1 VFSFYSTTP
10 SRRPVPLKNVALTQP
25 VTPVNQ
31 GVRSGIEPSAPQN
44 IQAISQ
50 QIQRLILAEQRA
62 IEKPTK
68 DAITQQIETLAQVF
82 GASKQQM
89 IAHFRKLVSG

>member
-1 VFSFYSTTP
+1 MFSSYSSAA
-10 SRRPVPLKNVALTQP
+10 SRHTVPLKNVALTQP
-25 VTPVNQ
+25 ATPVNQ
-31 GVRSGIEPSAPQN
+31 TPRSGVEPPVQQN
-44 IQAISQ
+44 IQAVSQ

-62 IEKPTK
+62 VEKPAK

-89 IAHFRKLVSG
+89 IAYFRKLVGG

>member
-1 VFSFYSTTP
+1 MFSFHSAVS
-10 SRRPVPLKNVALTQP
+10 SRQPLPLKNGALTQP

-31 GVRSGIEPSAPQN
+31 VVRSGIESPAPQN
-44 IQAISQ
+44 IQAVSQ

-62 IEKPTK
+62 IEKPVK